1 MKSFQNFVNIVER
14 TTPGFGKPTGYDAQG
29 EPMYTRRP
37 GPRQK
42 GRRAGVQR
50 SPKSVTTVKGEIEA
64 AKGFGSVK
72 SGGLDTRPTDPK
84 FTAAKRDPR
93 VAALGGNVWDDPTP
107 APGRPFKSLTK
118 QSSISTTTSTTL
130 RTKTGGTSGRDWL
143 ASLSPESSKSDPWK
157 GGDYVSGDESRRRMA
172 NNPTEPFGDSGFDP
186 HGSQKGSPQPRPQ
199 SKPSAAPE
207 ATKPK
212 SPEPVKQS
220 VVSQQ
225 AKQYRASQKTVDVSA
240 KPVGTKFA
248 EPITKPKGLPG
259 LSSEPA
265 GPLATVRKGESQTIR
280 PQKGPGRTGILGAPK
295 AGVLTGAPKIEPV
308 KIREIKPPV
317 TASNRIPAVKPATST
332 PTPAKPATSSTRAR
346 TGGRVRLRTPRAS
359 VITPSALEKALT
371 NNRQQTA
378 LAQQAQ
384 NTRASV
390 QNAKALKNV
399 ARVGTGVAAY
409 FDFQRA
415 SQAAKERGA
424 GERRA
429 TARGAVE
436 AGARVLGTTAGFIAG
451 TPLGP
456 AGQAVGGIG
465 GGEYAVRKSGQAF
478 EKIFGKPGDAVT
490 RQSVKR
496 NIKSVVREKIPQ
508 NIRSQVP
515 TSVKK
520 GFSSFLDTAAD
531 AAKKGYGL
539 YRKGRKL
546 MDFSNPGDK

>member
-37 GPRQK
+37 GPREK

-50 SPKSVTTVKGEIEA
+50 SPKSVTAVKGEIEA

-93 VAALGGNVWDDPTP
+93 VAALGGNVWDDPNP
-107 APGRPFKSLTK
+107 APGRPFKSLAR
-118 QSSISTTTSTTL
+118 QSSTSTTTSTTL
-130 RTKTGGTSGRDWL
+130 RTRTGGTSGRDWL
-143 ASLSPESSKSDPWK
+143 SSLRGPESSKSDPWK
-157 GGDYVSGDESRRRMA
+157 GSDYKSSYELQQRMR
-172 NNPTEPFGDSGFDP
+172 NNPTEPFGDSGFE
-186 HGSQKGSPQPRPQ
+186 QPAGKPQ

-248 EPITKPKGLPG
+248 EPIPKPKGLPG

-280 PQKGPGRTGILGAPK
+280 PQKGPGRTGVLGAPK

-371 NNRQQTA
+371 KNRQQTA

-384 NTRASV
+384 NTKAAV

-456 AGQAVGGIG
+456 VGQTVGGIG
-465 GGEYAVRKSGQAF
+465 GGEYAVKKSGQAF
-478 EKIFGKPGDAVT
+478 ERIFGKPGDAVT
-490 RQSVKR
+490 TQSVKR
-496 NIKSVVREKIPQ
+496 NIKSVVRERIPQ

-515 TSVKK
+515 TSVRR

-531 AAKKGYGL
+531 AAKKGYNL
-539 YRKGRKL
+539 YRKGKKL
-546 MDFSNPGDK
+546 ADFSNPADK

>member
-37 GPRQK
+37 GPREK
-42 GRRAGVQR
+42 GRRAKVQGT
-50 SPKSVTTVKGEIEA
+50 PKSVTAVKGEIEA

-107 APGRPFKSLTK
+107 ARRRPFKSLTK

-130 RTKTGGTSGRDWL
+130 RTRTGGTSGRDWL
-143 ASLSPESSKSDPWK
+143 ASLNPKPSKSDPWK
-157 GGDYVSGDESRRRMA
+157 GGDYVSGDEARRRMG

-220 VVSQQ
+220 EVSQQ

-248 EPITKPKGLPG
+248 EPITKPKSLPG

-280 PQKGPGRTGILGAPK
+280 PQKGPGRTGVLGAPK

-308 KIREIKPPV
+308 KVREIKPPV
-317 TASNRIPAVKPATST
+317 TASNRIPS
-332 PTPAKPATSSTRAR
+332 AKPAPAPSAPAPVATQA
-346 TGGRVRLRTPRAS
+346 GRRLRTPRGARPS

-371 NNRQQTA
+371 KNRQQTA

-384 NTRASV
+384 NTRAAV

-399 ARVGTGVAAY
+399 ARVGTTVAAY
-409 FDFQRA
+409 LDFQRA

-465 GGEYAVRKSGQAF
+465 GGEYAVKKSGQAF
-478 EKIFGKPGDAVT
+478 ERIFGKPGDAVT
-490 RQSVKR
+490 TQSVKR
-496 NIKSVVREKIPQ
+496 NIKSVVRERIPQ

-515 TSVKK
+515 TSVRR

-539 YRKGRKL
+539 YRKGKKL

>member
-37 GPRQK
+37 GPREK
-42 GRRAGVQR
+42 GRRAKVQGT
-50 SPKSVTTVKGEIEA
+50 PKSVTAVKGEIEA

-93 VAALGGNVWDDPTP
+93 VAALGGNVWDDPNP
-107 APGRPFKSLTK
+107 APGRPFKSLAR
-118 QSSISTTTSTTL
+118 QSSTSTTTSTTL
-130 RTKTGGTSGRDWL
+130 RTRTGGTSGRDWL

-157 GGDYVSGDESRRRMA
+157 GGDYVSGDEARRRMG

-220 VVSQQ
+220 EVSQQ

-248 EPITKPKGLPG
+248 EPITKPKSLPG

-280 PQKGPGRTGILGAPK
+280 PQKGPGRTGVLGAPK

-308 KIREIKPPV
+308 KVREIKPPV
-317 TASNRIPAVKPATST
+317 TASNRIPS
-332 PTPAKPATSSTRAR
+332 AKPAPAPSAPAPVATQA
-346 TGGRVRLRTPRAS
+346 GRRLRTPRGARAS

-371 NNRQQTA
+371 KNRQQTA

-384 NTRASV
+384 NTRAAV

-399 ARVGTGVAAY
+399 ARVGTTVAAY
-409 FDFQRA
+409 LDFQRA

-451 TPLGP
+451 APLGP
-456 AGQAVGGIG
+456 VGQTVGGIT
-465 GGEYAVRKSGQAF
+465 GGEYAVKKSGQAF
-478 EKIFGKPGDAVT
+478 ERIFGKPGDAVT
-490 RQSVKR
+490 TQSVKR
-496 NIKSVVREKIPQ
+496 NIKSVVRERIPQ

-515 TSVKK
+515 TSVRR

-539 YRKGRKL
+539 YRKGKKL

>member
-1 MKSFQNFVNIVER
+1 MKSIQNFVNIVER
-14 TTPGFGKPTGYDAQG
+14 TTPGFGNPTGYDAQG

-37 GPRQK
+37 GSREK

-50 SPKSVTTVKGEIEA
+50 SPKSVTAVKGEIEA

-107 APGRPFKSLTK
+107 APGRPFKSVSG
-118 QSSISTTTSTTL
+118 QSSTSTTL
-130 RTKTGGTSGRDWL
+130 RTRTGGTSGRDWL
-143 ASLSPESSKSDPWK
+143 SSLRGPESSKSDPWK
-157 GGDYVSGDESRRRMA
+157 GSDYLSGDEARQRMG

-248 EPITKPKGLPG
+248 EPIAKPKGLPG

-265 GPLATVRKGESQTIR
+265 GPLATVRTGESQTIR
-280 PQKGPGRTGILGAPK
+280 PQKGPGRTGVLRAPK

-308 KIREIKPPV
+308 RVREIKPPV
-317 TASNRIPAVKPATST
+317 TASNRIPS
-332 PTPAKPATSSTRAR
+332 AKPAAPTTPAPVTTQ
-346 TGGRVRLRTPRAS
+346 TGRRLRTPRGARPS

-371 NNRQQTA
+371 KNRQQTA

-384 NTRASV
+384 NTKAAV

-490 RQSVKR
+490 TKSVKR

-515 TSVKK
+515 TSVRK

-531 AAKKGYGL
+531 AAKKGYNL
-539 YRKGRKL
+539 YRKGKKL

>member
-29 EPMYTRRP
+29 EPIYTRRP
-37 GPRQK
+37 GPREK

-107 APGRPFKSLTK
+107 ARRRPFKSLTK

-130 RTKTGGTSGRDWL
+130 RTRTGGTSGRDWL

-157 GGDYVSGDESRRRMA
+157 GSDYKSSFELRQRMR
-172 NNPTEPFGDSGFDP
+172 NNPTEPFGDSGFE
-186 HGSQKGSPQPRPQ
+186 QPSGRPQ

-220 VVSQQ
+220 EVSQQ

-248 EPITKPKGLPG
+248 EPIPKPKGLPG

-280 PQKGPGRTGILGAPK
+280 PQKGPGRTGVLGAPK

-308 KIREIKPPV
+308 KVREIKPPV
-317 TASNRIPAVKPATST
+317 TASNRIPS
-332 PTPAKPATSSTRAR
+332 AKPAPAPSAPAPVATQA
-346 TGGRVRLRTPRAS
+346 GRRLRTPRGARPS

-371 NNRQQTA
+371 KNRQQTA

-384 NTRASV
+384 NTRAAV

-399 ARVGTGVAAY
+399 ARVGTTVAAY
-409 FDFQRA
+409 LDFQRA

-478 EKIFGKPGDAVT
+478 ERIFGKPGDAVT
-490 RQSVKR
+490 TQSVKR
-496 NIKSVVREKIPQ
+496 NIKSVVRERIPQ

-515 TSVKK
+515 TSVRR

-539 YRKGRKL
+539 YRKGKKL
-546 MDFSNPGDK
+546 MDFSNPGDKK